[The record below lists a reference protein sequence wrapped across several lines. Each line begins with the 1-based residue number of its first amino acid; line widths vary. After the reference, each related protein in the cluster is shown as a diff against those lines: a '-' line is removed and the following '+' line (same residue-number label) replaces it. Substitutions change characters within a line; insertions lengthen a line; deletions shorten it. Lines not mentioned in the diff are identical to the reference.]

1 MREAESLVPTM
12 ALAAEAALLNLRAFM
27 TAAPRCCTVVMNSP
41 ESHSESVT
49 TDVMGLPPTEPC
61 ETSGYCVD
69 EWLPQMMTF
78 LTSST

>member
-1 MREAESLVPTM
+1 
-12 ALAAEAALLNLRAFM
+12 
-27 TAAPRCCTVVMNSP
+27 MNSP